1 MVKYVAGL
9 LFDEDC
15 KKVALV
21 LKNHGPSAIVGKWNA
36 IGGKRI
42 DSTNLGL
49 GFESGPAAMYREFLE
64 ETGVEVRDW
73 SLFLRLQGDQWEV
86 EFYHAF
92 DTAKQSQV
100 RTMESEQI
108 MVWPIDDE
116 HPVWVPNLNWIIPM
130 ALGHTEDHVWVYDV
144 MEKETM
150 ARVPEYR
157 GH

>member
-9 LFDEDC
+9 LFDE
-15 KKVALV
+15 KHTKVALV
-21 LKNHGPSAIVGKWNA
+21 LKNHGPSAIVGKWNG

-42 DSTNLGL
+42 DSTDIGL
-49 GFESGPAAMYREFLE
+49 GIESGPAAMYREFLE

-73 SLFLRLQGDQWEV
+73 SLFLRLKGDGWEV

-92 DTAKQSQV
+92 HGDKQSQV

-108 MVWPIDDE
+108 MVWPVDDE

-130 ALGHTEDHVWVYDV
+130 ALGHDDDHVRVYEV
-144 MEKETM
+144 IEKEPI
-150 ARVPEYR
+150 AF
-157 GH
+157 